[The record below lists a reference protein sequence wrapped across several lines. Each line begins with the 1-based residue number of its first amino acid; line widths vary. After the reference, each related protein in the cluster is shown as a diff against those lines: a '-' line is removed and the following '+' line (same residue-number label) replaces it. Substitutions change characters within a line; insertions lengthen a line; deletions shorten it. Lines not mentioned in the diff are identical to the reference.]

1 MIIKKIVFNRKFYK
15 NLVSFDHDLIL
26 CATHCFIKQQEN
38 YEINVLSIFL
48 KKNTL
53 STNVHVL
60 DKNLC
65 FINKNKFFGI
75 AFNLM

>member
-15 NLVSFDHDLIL
+15 NLVSFGHDPIL
-26 CATHCFIKQQEN
+26 CVTHCFIKLQEN
-38 YEINVLSIFL
+38 YEINILSISL
-48 KKNTL
+48 MKNTL

-65 FINKNKFFGI
+65 FINKNKFFGKAI
-75 AFNLM
+75 I